1 MSSGENKEG
10 FNKARAELFDALGH
24 PTRIKILQA
33 LEESPLSFTELRKK
47 ANIDSNGLL
56 SFHLGKLGDLIK
68 TVDGGNYALTADG
81 KEALRIVSLIAVREG
96 RKSRFDYPNV
106 VIVIWTVAMFISF
119 GLLSNLFD
127 QEGVLYHLG
136 QGAFIALFMGA
147 IMWIVRWFALRR
159 AKTSDTMRLTKLM
172 LTCAFIFLFSLSLL
186 LLRLSNVLGSEA
198 DILIQWLSVI
208 SLILLGVF
216 VGTLISQKQIRVRTM
231 LVPTVLFV
239 LGFIAAPFV
248 GIGVLMLFEH
258 FGFDMPAI
266 FGVSIAVYLLLYMG
280 LWFWLRK
287 KGILKR
293 LNP

>member
-119 GLLSNLFD
+119 GLLSNFFD
-127 QEGVLYHLG
+127 QEGVLINLG
-136 QGAFIALFMGA
+136 QGAFIALFSAAVLWMA
-147 IMWIVRWFALRR
+147 RWVALRR
-159 AKTSDTMRLTKLM
+159 ARTT
-172 LTCAFIFLFSLSLL
+172 A
-186 LLRLSNVLGSEA
+186 
-198 DILIQWLSVI
+198 
-208 SLILLGVF
+208 
-216 VGTLISQKQIRVRTM
+216 QK
-231 LVPTVLFV
+231 
-239 LGFIAAPFV
+239 
-248 GIGVLMLFEH
+248 
-258 FGFDMPAI
+258 
-266 FGVSIAVYLLLYMG
+266 
-280 LWFWLRK
+280 
-287 KGILKR
+287 
-293 LNP
+293 N